1 MNWTMP
7 PGVLRIVAGA
17 LIAISLGAFA
27 MGVIR
32 APERGRLPGE
42 REEGGASSTPA
53 AAAAAAPEAQPLS
66 QERIEG
72 PPPAPELTPEEK
84 AQAEADKTAKAQAD
98 AAAKTAVAQPQVPP
112 PPPTPTPTLQ
122 VPEPQ
127 PTAPADEAPH

>member
-1 MNWTMP
+1 MQWSMP
-7 PGVLRIVAGA
+7 PRVLKVVAG
-17 LIAISLGAFA
+17 LLVAISLGAFT

-42 REEGGASSTPA
+42 HDLGNASG
-53 AAAAAAPEAQPLS
+53 AAAPVVATEAQPLT

-72 PPPAPELTPEEK
+72 PAPAPELTPEEK
-84 AQAEADKTAKAQAD
+84 AQAEADKAAKAQAD
-98 AAAKTAVAQPQVPP
+98 AATKAATTATPVAA